1 MQIIGAIFATI
12 TVLFLLFF
20 GLGTTQTMMSDAD
33 IAIDDGTALSDS
45 FNTSVEL
52 TAPAFS
58 IMGAGVWLLVLIFVI
73 GGLYLLLSVI

>member
-1 MQIIGAIFATI
+1 MQIIGAIFSVVV
-12 TVLFLLFF
+12 VLMLLYF
-20 GLGTTQTMMSDAD
+20 GLGSTQTMMSDAD

-58 IMGAGVWLLVLIFVI
+58 IMGTGVWLLVLIFII